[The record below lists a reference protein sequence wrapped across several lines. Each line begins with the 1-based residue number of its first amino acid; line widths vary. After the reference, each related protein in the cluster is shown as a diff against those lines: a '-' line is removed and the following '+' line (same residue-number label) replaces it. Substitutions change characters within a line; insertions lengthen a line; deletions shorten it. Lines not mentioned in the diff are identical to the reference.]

1 MIEPITI
8 AWHKVL
14 AAPLHSVWAAFS
26 DTERINRLGGLHLQF
41 AFVPRGDGSS
51 QRTGELRH
59 LGMRVTWQEHPVV
72 FTAPTHHL
80 IERIYDSGPISR
92 SQTELTLRERSDGGT
107 DFVYEGRFWPKSRLF
122 SPAIK
127 LDVEITVRPKL
138 DRAFQ
143 ALFAAL
149 EHNAQFPD
157 AAPPKLS
164 AAAEKKLQ
172 AGLASVTE
180 PGVADHLGEFV
191 RTAPLSEQLRMQP
204 LLLAKRWR
212 LPEKAVVAGLL
223 RAVRA
228 GILQPRW
235 DLLCPSCRLPA
246 DAAQTLSLRAGQS
259 HCPACEVKYDASL
272 ADSVALSFRPAS
284 DLRDQAA
291 RIDCLSS
298 PGRMPHIVSQRVV
311 PPRGELEWTLPL
323 LSGNYHVRSWP
334 ALDQVALSVR
344 PEVERRSATVLAG
357 PLALGPPTL
366 RLGAGQVTLRIR
378 SKIDQPLKI
387 VVERVQVAANT
398 LTVGRILE
406 WPEVASLLP
415 ADALEPGVQIAP
427 FTGVL
432 LAVRV
437 LRGGE
442 RADAKVGELTRA
454 AGARACQVSSGWVL
468 ATFDTWAA
476 VCGLAER
483 LQGALWTTAA
493 VGLGTVIELR
503 SGEIAVASGAA
514 LQDLVGLCQDA
525 APGPWLI
532 DDPDRLR
539 EAARLSGLQVAP
551 ILGRQAAALEPVDR
565 DHPPLPLPA
574 AVARPA
580 QSGDVIDHR
589 FLLGEVIGKGGFGLV
604 YAARDQV
611 AHSDVVVKLLRH
623 ELTNDPT
630 QVQRF
635 FDEGRLA
642 GRLQGPHNVQV
653 LEWGMADDG
662 RLFLAM
668 ERLDGRELGDLLK
681 EIGTLDPHRTLR
693 LCAGALAGLHQ
704 AHQQGLVHRDIKPA
718 NLFVV
723 HEGRPDESVK
733 VIDFGIALDLTG
745 QIKAPEQAGAVI
757 GTPLYMAPEQVR
769 GQPLDARTDLYAMG
783 IVLYECLS
791 GALPFSGPTALALLL
806 ARLNQLPAPIERNC
820 AQPLPVGLAETVDA
834 ALQHDI
840 EARPTDAE
848 AFRQALVAVLG
859 RMGEPTPW
867 LRSWRAHQSAAHCL
881 RDAVTA
887 ATVSD
892 LQFSETPTGR

>member
-1 MIEPITI
+1 MIEPVCI
-8 AWHKVL
+8 AWRKVL
-14 AAPLHSVWAAFS
+14 AAPLAAVWDAFS

-41 AFVPRGDGSS
+41 AFVARGDGTS

-59 LGMRVTWQEHPVV
+59 LGLRVTWEEKPVV

-80 IERIYDSGPISR
+80 IERIYESGPISK
-92 SQTELTLRERSDGGT
+92 SQTELQLIERADGGT
-107 DFVYEGRFWPKSRLF
+107 DFAYDGRFWPKSRLF
-122 SPAIK
+122 APAIK

-149 EHNAQFPD
+149 EHNAQYPD
-157 AAPPKLS
+157 VAPPKLN
-164 AAAEKKLQ
+164 ATAEKQLQ
-172 AGLASVTE
+172 AGLATVRE
-180 PGVADHLGEFV
+180 AGVAEHLGEFV
-191 RTAPLSEQLRMQP
+191 RTAPLTEQLRMQP

-212 LPEKAVVAGLL
+212 LPEKQVVAGLL
-223 RAVRA
+223 RAARA

-235 DLLCPSCRLPA
+235 DILCPSCRLPA
-246 DAAQTLSLRAGQS
+246 DAAQTLSLSAGQS

-272 ADSVALSFRPAS
+272 ADSVALSFRPAVT
-284 DLRDQAA
+284 LRDQTA

-298 PGRMPHIVSQRVV
+298 PGRMPHIVSQRVI
-311 PPRGELEWTLPL
+311 PPRGELQWTLPL

-344 PEVERRSATVLAG
+344 PEIERRSATVLAG
-357 PLALGPPTL
+357 PVALGPPTL
-366 RLGAGQVTLRIR
+366 RLGAGQVTLRVR

-406 WPEVASLLP
+406 WPDVASLLP
-415 ADALEPGVQIAP
+415 DDALEPGVHIAP

-442 RADAKVGELTRA
+442 RADAKVADLVRA
-454 AGARACQVSSGWVL
+454 AGARACQVSNGWVM
-468 ATFDTWAA
+468 ATFEAWPAIYK
-476 VCGLAER
+476 LAER
-483 LQGALWTTAA
+483 LQGALWVTAA
-493 VGLGTVIELR
+493 VGLGTVVQLQ
-503 SGEIAVASGAA
+503 SGGVAVASGAA

-525 APGPWLI
+525 EPGQWLI

-539 EAARLSGLQVAP
+539 EAARLSGLQLLP
-551 ILGRQAAALEPVDR
+551 IAGLRAEALEPIDR

-574 AVARPA
+574 AATRPA
-580 QSGDVIDHR
+580 QSGDLIDHR
-589 FLLGEVIGKGGFGLV
+589 FRLGELVGKGGFGLV

-611 AHSDVVVKLLRH
+611 MQSEVVVKLMRP
-623 ELTNDPT
+623 ELANDTT

-642 GRLQGPHNVQV
+642 SRLQGPHNVQV
-653 LEWGMADDG
+653 YEWGMADDG

-668 ERLDGRELGDLLK
+668 ERLDGQELGELLK
-681 EIGTLDPHRTLR
+681 NEGTLDPPRALR
-693 LCAGALAGLHQ
+693 LVAGALAGLHE

-718 NLFVV
+718 NLFIVGAGQA
-723 HEGRPDESVK
+723 EETVK

-745 QIKAPEQAGAVI
+745 QIKSPEQSGSVI

-769 GQPLDARTDLYAMG
+769 GQPLDGRADLYAMG

-791 GALPFSGPTALALLL
+791 GALPFSGPTVLALLL
-806 ARLNQLPAPIERNC
+806 ARLNQHPAPIERNC
-820 AQPLPVGLAETVDA
+820 AQPLPLGLAQAVDA
-834 ALQHDI
+834 ALSHDV
-840 EARPTDAE
+840 EARPADAE
-848 AFRQALVAVLG
+848 AFRRALLAVLSH
-859 RMGEPTPW
+859 MDDPAQWT
-867 LRSWRAHQSAAHCL
+867 RSWRAHQSAAHRL
-881 RDAVTA
+881 RDAVMA

-892 LQFSETPTGR
+892 LEFSETPSDL